1 MKYKTY
7 FAVLL
12 LILSWLIND
21 SLISVTMALISA
33 CLFFSSAIKDFKK
46 ARRLHHEFKEDKS

>member
-7 FAVLL
+7 FAVIL
-12 LILSWLIND
+12 LILSWFIND
-21 SLISVTMALISA
+21 TLISVTMALISA

-46 ARRLHHEFKEDKS
+46 ARRLQNRT